1 MNRSDKFY
9 TIEEATEMLGI
20 SEQEIMNMITIK
32 KLPAVKVEKSIKI
45 REEDMEKFLD
55 SLGRTDDADEVD
67 IESKA
72 KIAEEEIENKYKV
85 EEELEDNKIQLE
97 RSYKELLRKKQ
108 ELEEDINYLQYKYD
122 EFKSRIKK
130 IISEELTLFL
140 KKIDEENL
148 RESDEILQ
156 NNFDNELDIDK
167 DIDKTEENEENNYG
181 NNDEALLIEGN
192 VEGEKNLIS
201 EEEDDIKLRES
212 RADDL

>member
-9 TIEEATEMLGI
+9 TIEEVTDMLGV
-20 SEQEIMNMITIK
+20 SEQEIMNMITFK
-32 KLPAVKVEKSIKI
+32 KLPAIKVEKAIKI
-45 REEDMEKFLD
+45 REEDLEKFIS
-55 SLGRTDDADEVD
+55 SLGRKDIADKNEIGETMEVLAEDEDEVK
-67 IESKA
+67 EKL
-72 KIAEEEIENKYKV
+72 ENKKM
-85 EEELEDNKIQLE
+85 QLE
-97 RSYKELLRKKQ
+97 KSYKSLLRKKQ

-167 DIDKTEENEENNYG
+167 DIDKTEGNEENNYG
-181 NNDEALLIEGN
+181 NNDEVLLIEGN

-201 EEEDDIKLRES
+201 EEEDDIELRES